1 MSNSCGAAGEQ
12 AAGGGPRELEKNS
25 VFLQESAIWPPWDGT
40 SCSCWCRGVNS
51 VDAQR
56 QWWQA
61 RGEERKNYQVQK
73 SGILR
78 LCTDGGCV
86 PWTRCGA
93 SVQYPTQQ
101 EFCGP
106 VYRVANDYRKSL
118 YYFSYDVQISV
129 IYS

>member
-1 MSNSCGAAGEQ
+1 MG
-12 AAGGGPRELEKNS
+12 
-25 VFLQESAIWPPWDGT
+25 LQESRQEVGDPESWRKTQFFCRKVPFGPLGMAPPAAAGAEGLT
-40 SCSCWCRGVNS
+40 
-51 VDAQR
+51 R
-56 QWWQA
+56 QMHSGSGGQA